1 MFPNYEIDFEKLNL
15 NWLHSLSILFEEITD
30 LIQVSER
37 AQMFLQEKGAIEI
50 IGYTNQRKFITVLFT
65 LIDQKIIIEDVNL
78 PRYETIQDVVLRRLA
93 EESK

>member
-1 MFPNYEIDFEKLNL
+1 
-15 NWLHSLSILFEEITD
+15 
-30 LIQVSER
+30 
-37 AQMFLQEKGAIEI
+37 MFLQEKGAIEI
-50 IGYTNQRKFITVLFT
+50 VGYTNQRKFITVLFT